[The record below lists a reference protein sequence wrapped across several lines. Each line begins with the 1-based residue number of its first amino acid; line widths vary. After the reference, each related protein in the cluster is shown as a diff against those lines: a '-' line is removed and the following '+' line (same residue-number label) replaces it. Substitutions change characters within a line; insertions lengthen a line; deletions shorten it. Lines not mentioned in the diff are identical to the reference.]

1 MTDIKVPKSPK
12 GAYNPHRKAS
22 ALLVSHIAHLEHAL
36 GLPEGAA
43 KRWKEGAA
51 ARYIGTLTAQL
62 TGQPAPQAA
71 SKPAKSKPKGRKAKP
86 KPKHK

>member
-12 GAYNPHRKAS
+12 SAYNPDRKAS

-51 ARYIGTLTAQL
+51 ARYIGALTARL
-62 TGQPAPQAA
+62 TGQPAPEAA
-71 SKPAKSKPKGRKAKP
+71 PKRAKPKPKGRKAKP
-86 KPKHK
+86 KHK

>member
-12 GAYNPHRKAS
+12 SAFNPDRKAS

-36 GLPEGAA
+36 GLPERPA

-51 ARYIGTLTAQL
+51 ARYIGALTAQL

-71 SKPAKSKPKGRKAKP
+71 PKAARSKTKPR
-86 KPKHK
+86 HK